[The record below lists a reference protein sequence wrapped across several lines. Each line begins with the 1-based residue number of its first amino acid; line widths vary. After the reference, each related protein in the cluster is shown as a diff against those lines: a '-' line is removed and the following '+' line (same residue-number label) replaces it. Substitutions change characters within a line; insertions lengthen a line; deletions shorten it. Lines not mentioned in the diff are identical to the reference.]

1 MAGEEGDRGA
11 DGAGVTAA
19 ADPADAAD
27 RPGRRIGLRLA
38 YEGTRYSGWQVQPG
52 RETVQG
58 AVAAAIRT
66 VSGEDVLV
74 RGSSRTDAG
83 VHALDQIAA
92 FTSHGPLAADVW
104 MRALNAR
111 LPADVTVV
119 AARELA
125 ADFDPV
131 AAAVAKR
138 YRYRIHDAAWRPVLA
153 RHLVWQWRG
162 RLDVPAMQAA
172 AAALVGEHDFT
183 SFETTPSSRLS
194 KVRTIHA
201 LSVHRHSGPDD
212 AAGAEVWI
220 EVEGNGFL
228 HNMVRIIAGTL
239 VMVGAGRR
247 PADWPAAAVA
257 ARSRAAAGPT
267 APPQGLVLVAT
278 RLDPQAWPDS
288 PTRSAP

>member
-1 MAGEEGDRGA
+1 MTAAGESA
-11 DGAGVTAA
+11 DVT
-19 ADPADAAD
+19 P
-27 RPGRRIGLRLA
+27 PPPRRIGLRLA

-52 RETVQG
+52 RTTVQG
-58 AVAAAIRT
+58 VVAEAVRA
-66 VSGEDVLV
+66 VSGEAVLV

-92 FTSHGPLAADVW
+92 FTTHRDLAADVW
-104 MRALNAR
+104 MRALNAK

-138 YRYRIHDAAWRPVLA
+138 YRYRIHDAPWRPVLA
-153 RHLVWQWRG
+153 RHLVWRWRG
-162 RLDVPAMQAA
+162 RLDVPAMAAA

-183 SFETTPSSRLS
+183 SFETTPSTRLS
-194 KVRTIHA
+194 KVRTIHG
-201 LSVHRHSGPDD
+201 LSVCRHTGPDD
-212 AAGAEVWI
+212 VAGAEVWI

-247 PADWPAAAVA
+247 TPDWTATALA

-278 RLDPQAWPDS
+278 QLDPLAWPAL
-288 PTRSAP
+288 PTSSAP